1 MSDLEQVT
9 LRWSGEDLVFEGS
22 GAFGGSVTI
31 DGNGGQGPSPM
42 DALLLA
48 LAGCMTADIRSI
60 LEKSRVPLDGLEVSV
75 GGERAVEPP
84 RRYTRIE
91 MVFRLSGPGPEDA
104 AKVERAVALSRETY
118 CSVMHTLRQ
127 DVEIDIRV
135 EQA

>member
-1 MSDLEQVT
+1 MSDLKHVT

-22 GAFGGSVTI
+22 GASGGSITI

-42 DALLLA
+42 DTLLLA
-48 LAGCMTADIRSI
+48 LAGCMTVDIRTI

-75 GGERAVEPP
+75 AGERVAETP
-84 RRYTRIE
+84 RRFTRIE

-104 AKVERAVALSRETY
+104 AKVDRAVALSRETY

-135 EQA
+135 EPA

>member
-1 MSDLEQVT
+1 MSDLKHVT

-22 GAFGGSVTI
+22 GASGGSITI

-42 DALLLA
+42 DTLLLA
-48 LAGCMTADIRSI
+48 LAGCMTVDIRTI

-75 GGERAVEPP
+75 AGERVAEPP
-84 RRYTRIE
+84 RRFTRIE

-104 AKVERAVALSRETY
+104 AKVDRAVALSRETY

-127 DVEIDIRV
+127 DVEIYIRV
-135 EQA
+135 EPA

>member
-1 MSDLEQVT
+1 MSDLKHVT
-9 LRWSGEDLVFEGS
+9 LRWSGEDLVFEAG

-48 LAGCMTADIRSI
+48 LAGCMAADIRTI

-75 GGERAVEPP
+75 GGERAAEPP

-91 MVFRLSGPGPEDA
+91 MVFRLSGPGHEDA

-135 EQA
+135 E